1 MGRWIERISRIGYGQ
16 WAILNGAVLFYTRL
30 PLPPQWPVAFGQVAW
45 VVPIIGLGLGGLLA
59 GLDMLLGLALPLLL
73 RSACVVLVG
82 VWLTGGL
89 HMDGAMDTADG
100 LAVQDDQ
107 RRLAVMTDSRT
118 GAFGAIAAIAILLL
132 KTTALS
138 TLVHGR
144 WFALIA
150 AAAWGRWGQQ
160 WAIGSYPYLKP
171 EGKGAFHKQAIP
183 SRWHTLP
190 CAVGLLGLT
199 SLTSGLGWI
208 SWEQAMA
215 AVILGV
221 GSPWLLAG
229 WLQRRL
235 GGHTGDTYGAVV
247 EWVEV
252 AVLVGLAGLVGI
264 EQR

>member
-1 MGRWIERISRIGYGQ
+1 MGRWIERIVRIGYGQ
-16 WAILNGAVLFYTRL
+16 WAVLNGAVLFYTRL
-30 PLPPQWPVAFGQVAW
+30 PLPSRWPVAFDRVAG

-59 GLDMLLGLALPLLL
+59 GLDLLLGLAMPSLL

-89 HMDGAMDTADG
+89 HLDGAMDTADG

-118 GAFGAIAAIAILLL
+118 GAFGAIVAIAILLL
-132 KTTALS
+132 KTAALAAI
-138 TLVHGR
+138 LHGR
-144 WFALIA
+144 WFALVA

-171 EGKGAFHKQAIP
+171 DGKGAFHKQALP
-183 SRWHTLP
+183 SRWQALP
-190 CAVGLLGLT
+190 WAVGLLGLT
-199 SLTSGLGWI
+199 ALTTPWI
-208 SWEQAMA
+208 SWQQAVA
-215 AVILGV
+215 AAGV
-221 GSPWLLAG
+221 GIACSWLLAS
-229 WLQRRL
+229 WLNRRL

-252 AVLVGLAGLVGI
+252 AVLMGLASIG
-264 EQR
+264 